1 MDGIDSDSAIH
12 NHCDPAHAK
21 REKDQTVIKC
31 FIPILFLSLVFA
43 HDPDAELP
51 DWKQY
56 LRFGIVNAGSNS
68 TGLASYAR
76 LKRTSPRSFRD
87 LRFYGHYFKDDT
99 DIRLRLKT
107 SRMFLSFDWLYS
119 FNTLIYEKNT
129 FIDVNLRYHYN
140 QGLGWLIRNSADG
153 NMMTFELGIAF
164 DNSDYLNTEQK
175 TSYAKS
181 GFTADRDFGP
191 LHTKIEMDYFHQ
203 VSKQVDDTDLS
214 RIQLVSEAQLSIKK
228 GTALIFGFTQDFPL
242 DESFNFETASVFLT
256 FALKQ
261 PLNWTF

>member
-1 MDGIDSDSAIH
+1 
-12 NHCDPAHAK
+12 
-21 REKDQTVIKC
+21 
-31 FIPILFLSLVFA
+31 
-43 HDPDAELP
+43 
-51 DWKQY
+51 
-56 LRFGIVNAGSNS
+56 
-68 TGLASYAR
+68 
-76 LKRTSPRSFRD
+76 
-87 LRFYGHYFKDDT
+87 
-99 DIRLRLKT
+99 
-107 SRMFLSFDWLYS
+107 
-119 FNTLIYEKNT
+119 
-129 FIDVNLRYHYN
+129 
-140 QGLGWLIRNSADG
+140 
-153 NMMTFELGIAF
+153 MMTFELGIAF